1 MNRTKKEVISVL
13 QQFLIDN
20 DMTVKAL
27 ASDLKVSKQT
37 VYRWLD
43 GTRSPS
49 NRHYA
54 QLDSLMK
61 DYEPQWV
68 IDMDETK
75 LKEYLWNKEK
85 E

>member
-1 MNRTKKEVISVL
+1 MKRTKKEVISVL

-20 DMTVKAL
+20 DMAVKAL

-43 GTRSPS
+43 GTRRPS

-54 QLDSLMK
+54 QLDSLMR
-61 DYEPQWV
+61 DYDPEWV
-68 IDMDETK
+68 IDMDETE
-75 LKEYLWNKEK
+75 LKEYLCNKEK

>member
-61 DYEPQWV
+61 DYEPHWV
-68 IDMDETK
+68 IDMDE
-75 LKEYLWNKEK
+75 KELAAYIFET
-85 E
+85 